1 MSVNM
6 HKRKVLGLA
15 LSSGGVL
22 GYAHIGVLRAL
33 EELGVHVDLLSGA
46 SMGAIVAVF
55 NAAGFDSTALE
66 ALGARF
72 GSQVATLL
80 EPTIPLGRPTTPWRL
95 RAALR
100 AQLPVTMFEALQKPV
115 CIAATD
121 VQTGEAVIYDKGEIW
136 GPLSGSFCIPGVFS
150 VARAGERYLIDGGMS
165 LPVPVTELRKR
176 GAGHVIAVSL
186 YDPLQDDEYRPSL
199 NVAKLLG
206 RAVNLML
213 NNIAQ
218 VELATAD
225 LVIRPDLRGC
235 KASDVHEYIVRGYDA
250 TMKRRAEIEALV
262 A

>member
-1 MSVNM
+1 MSM
-6 HKRKVLGLA
+6 HKKKLLGLA

-33 EELGVHVDLLSGA
+33 EELHVDADLLSGA

-55 NAAGFDSTALE
+55 SAAGLDSTALE
-66 ALGARF
+66 AL
-72 GSQVATLL
+72 SVKYSPQVASLL
-80 EPTIPLGRPTTPWRL
+80 EPTIPLVRPTTPWRL

-100 AQLPVTMFEALQKPV
+100 GELPVTVFEALHKPV

-121 VQTGEAVIYDKGEIW
+121 VQTGEAVVYDNGDIW
-136 GPLSGSFCIPGVFS
+136 GPLSGSFCIPGIFP
-150 VARAGERYLIDGGMS
+150 VARAGERYLLDGAMS

-186 YDPLQDDEYRPSL
+186 YDPLQDDEYKPSL
-199 NVAKLLG
+199 NVARLLG
-206 RAVNLML
+206 RALNLML

-218 VELATAD
+218 VELAKAD
-225 LVIRPDLRGC
+225 LVVQPDLRGC
-235 KASDVHEYIVRGYDA
+235 KPADVHEYVARGYDA
-250 TMKRRAEIEALV
+250 TMSKRAEIEALL